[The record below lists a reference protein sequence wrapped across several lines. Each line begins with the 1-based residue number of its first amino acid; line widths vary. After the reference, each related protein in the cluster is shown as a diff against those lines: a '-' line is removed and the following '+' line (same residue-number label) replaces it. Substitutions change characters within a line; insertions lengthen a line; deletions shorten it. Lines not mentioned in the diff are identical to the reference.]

1 MAFREFCCCCVQA
14 AAAAH
19 DAHAEGDDH
28 DDGFGGAVH
37 DSRADVPAL
46 CYGKRPDRLLLLI
59 QQLKQL
65 KRELGR
71 GPLRPGGGPGPGPG
85 PRDGGRR
92 RLKQEDTTPREDE
105 ASTLEESIPSVTS
118 PFPCMIYP
126 NGVRACGVIVEARVS
141 TTILS
146 RSCRDSSASPP
157 AEAGAGCPL
166 TCSRFRL
173 PGQPDPLRTA

>member
-1 MAFREFCCCCVQA
+1 MQP
-14 AAAAH
+14 
-19 DAHAEGDDH
+19 
-28 DDGFGGAVH
+28 GGAVQ

-105 ASTLEESIPSVTS
+105 ASPLEESIPSVTS

-126 NGVRACGVIVEARVS
+126 NGVRACGVVVEARVT

-146 RSCRDSSASPP
+146 SRVVILRPGPREALPLSPSR
-157 AEAGAGCPL
+157 AHDMVRGAP
-166 TCSRFRL
+166 
-173 PGQPDPLRTA
+173 